1 MDDFRRKQ
9 LEWLW
14 DEEDGSEESMEYRED
29 LTEEEREYID
39 SLDKAFDIGVAA
51 LARDI
56 LAMAENHGPEAAAPA

>member
-14 DEEDGSEESMEYRED
+14 DEEDGSEESMEYRES

-39 SLDKAFDIGVAA
+39 SLDKAYDIGVAT

-56 LAMAENHGPEAAAPA
+56 LAINVTGG

>member
-14 DEEDGSEESMEYRED
+14 DEEDGSEESMEYRES

-39 SLDKAFDIGVAA
+39 RLDKAYDIGVAT

-56 LAMAENHGPEAAAPA
+56 LAINVTGG